1 VRGQLLAEQGQ
12 VVLLE
17 GGGGEGR
24 FRVEQ
29 PRELG
34 DDRLALGG
42 GKRSA
47 ASPVFG
53 CLAGGRT
60 FSSSSSIFFSVWRSS
75 SLGFGGMLATVE
87 NCEYV

>member
-34 DDRLALGG
+34 DDRLALFQQLLDLLLRLALVIAGLRRDVGDGG
-42 GKRSA
+42 E
-47 ASPVFG
+47 
-53 CLAGGRT
+53 L
-60 FSSSSSIFFSVWRSS
+60 
-75 SLGFGGMLATVE
+75 
-87 NCEYV
+87 